1 MKRSFIILTCA
12 LTLFLLASCG
22 GNDGGEVNS
31 KEAEKTKAQTEAEA
45 TDEED
50 EYINVAGCWLQT
62 TEGDSFMINF
72 NDDNT
77 MDYRAFLSNEE
88 SFFTEYLLEP
98 DHLTIDMVN
107 TNATTG
113 TTPVVYKIELN
124 EDQPSPILTLTL
136 DRERSSDDLSS
147 LYGWE
152 TVLEGSYRYLNLTA
166 DQVETVRKELGVPD
180 DIDVT
185 IAQRTPEYWDGGQ
198 RWLVDI
204 EFYDGTTLIAAAAV
218 DPQTTE
224 PCRDIIRYTGN

>member
-1 MKRSFIILTCA
+1 
-12 LTLFLLASCG
+12 
-22 GNDGGEVNS
+22 
-31 KEAEKTKAQTEAEA
+31 
-45 TDEED
+45 
-50 EYINVAGCWLQT
+50 
-62 TEGDSFMINF
+62 
-72 NDDNT
+72 
-77 MDYRAFLSNEE
+77 
-88 SFFTEYLLEP
+88 
-98 DHLTIDMVN
+98 
-107 TNATTG
+107 
-113 TTPVVYKIELN
+113 KIELN

-204 EFYDGTTLIAAAAV
+204 EFYDGTALIAAAAV

>member
-1 MKRSFIILTCA
+1 
-12 LTLFLLASCG
+12 
-22 GNDGGEVNS
+22 
-31 KEAEKTKAQTEAEA
+31 
-45 TDEED
+45 
-50 EYINVAGCWLQT
+50 
-62 TEGDSFMINF
+62 MINF